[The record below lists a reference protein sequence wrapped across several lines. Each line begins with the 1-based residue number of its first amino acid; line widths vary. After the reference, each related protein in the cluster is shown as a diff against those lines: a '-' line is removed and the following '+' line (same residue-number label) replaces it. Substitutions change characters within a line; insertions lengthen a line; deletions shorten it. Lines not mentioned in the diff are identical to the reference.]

1 MKIENNIITII
12 TDDGEKH
19 TFPVEN
25 IKELVTYFN
34 EENDETVY
42 SLCYTDNVM
51 DILIY
56 VNKEHFY
63 KIQNYLNTYENVI
76 SIRKKVETGTK
87 YFFK

>member
-19 TFPVEN
+19 TFSVEN
-25 IKELVTYFN
+25 IKELTTYFN
-34 EENDETVY
+34 EESDETAY
-42 SLCYTDNVM
+42 CLCYSDNPIDV
-51 DILIY
+51 LIE

-63 KIQNYLNTYENVI
+63 KIQKYLNTYENVI
-76 SIRKKVETGTK
+76 SIRKKAATETK